1 MPSALVS
8 STPASPGLASQRFTR
23 QQRLLCASDYKS
35 VFDDATFRVS
45 HKYFLL
51 LARPNSA
58 ALSRLG
64 LVVAK
69 KNLRRS
75 VDRNRIKRVAR
86 NTFRISPAIQQLKLD
101 IIFLTRRGVDELSV
115 EMQNRVLQEGWQQ
128 LINKVNQAIEKSAAA
143 VPGEQT

>member
-1 MPSALVS
+1 MLSALVS

-35 VFDDATFRVS
+35 VFDDAKFRVS

-58 ALSRLG
+58 AQSRLG

-86 NTFRISPAIQQLKLD
+86 NTFRINPTIQQLKLD

-115 EMQNRVLQEGWQQ
+115 EMQNRVLHEGWQQ
-128 LINKVNQAIEKSAAA
+128 LINKVNQAIERSAAA
-143 VPGEQT
+143 VPGERA